1 MSEPKT
7 TVRHRYCG
15 LRDVYVAKVTQN
27 DGEGYTAETPVKMAR
42 AIKAKIS
49 DKFTSEK
56 LYSDDGVEGMLQAY
70 EGTDV
75 ELEVNTLAA
84 ADRAAFFGQAYLNGF
99 LLKSAEDEAPEVA
112 LGYRVRRLN
121 GKFDF
126 VWMYCGRFAQGNEDN
141 YETEAAKRAQR
152 HPAKAGQRET
162 DHGKRPAKHAEQH
175 AAASGRDPASL
186 SKLQPC
192 NGQNALYCNWVNVR
206 GIDGNGYWVLAGFF
220 DYKGT

>member
-15 LRDVYVAKVTQN
+15 LRDVYVARVTQN
-27 DGEGYTAETPVKMAR
+27 DTEGYTAGTPVKMAR

-126 VWMYCGRFAQGNEDN
+126 VWMYCGRFAQGNEEN
-141 YETEAAKRAQR
+141 YETEAASKT
-152 HPAKAGQRET
+152 AKTNTVKGEFYQREKM
-162 DHGKRPAKHAEQH
+162 DKVDGKDVHLYEVRVDESNLATEDTG
-175 AAASGRDPASL
+175 AAAAIKAWFGKVQEYAATV
-186 SKLQPC
+186 
-192 NGQNALYCNWVNVR
+192 G
-206 GIDGNGYWVLAGFF
+206 G
-220 DYKGT
+220 

>member
-27 DGEGYTAETPVKMAR
+27 DTEGYTAGTPVKMAR

-126 VWMYCGRFAQGNEDN
+126 VWMYCGRFAQGNEEN
-141 YETEAAKRAQR
+141 YETEAASKTAQTNTV
-152 HPAKAGQRET
+152 KGEFYQREKM
-162 DHGKRPAKHAEQH
+162 DKVDGKDVHLYEIRVDESNVGAEDTGAAAAIKAWFGKVQEH
-175 AAASGRDPASL
+175 AATVG
-186 SKLQPC
+186 
-192 NGQNALYCNWVNVR
+192 G
-206 GIDGNGYWVLAGFF
+206 
-220 DYKGT
+220 

>member
-27 DGEGYTAETPVKMAR
+27 DTEGYTAGTPVKMAR

-126 VWMYCGRFAQGNEDN
+126 VWMYCGRFAQGNEEN
-141 YETEAAKRAQR
+141 YETEAASKTAQTSTV
-152 HPAKAGQRET
+152 KGEFYQREKM
-162 DHGKRPAKHAEQH
+162 DKVDGKDVHLYEVRVDESNLATEDTG
-175 AAASGRDPASL
+175 AAAAIKAWFGKVQEYAAS
-186 SKLQPC
+186 
-192 NGQNALYCNWVNVR
+192 A
-206 GIDGNGYWVLAGFF
+206 AG
-220 DYKGT
+220 

>member
-27 DGEGYTAETPVKMAR
+27 DTEGYTAGTPVKMAR

-126 VWMYCGRFAQGNEDN
+126 VWMYCGRFAQGNEEN
-141 YETEAAKRAQR
+141 YETEAASKTAQTNTV
-152 HPAKAGQRET
+152 KGEFCQREKM
-162 DHGKRPAKHAEQH
+162 DKVDGKDVHLYEVRVDESNLATEDTG
-175 AAASGRDPASL
+175 AAAAIKAWFGKVQEYAATV
-186 SKLQPC
+186 
-192 NGQNALYCNWVNVR
+192 G
-206 GIDGNGYWVLAGFF
+206 G
-220 DYKGT
+220 

>member
-27 DGEGYTAETPVKMAR
+27 DTEGYTAGTPVKMAR

-126 VWMYCGRFAQGNEDN
+126 VWMYCGRFAQGNEEN
-141 YETEAAKRAQR
+141 YETEAASKTARTNTVKGEFYQR
-152 HPAKAGQRET
+152 KKM
-162 DHGKRPAKHAEQH
+162 DKVDGKDVHLYEVRVDESNLATEDTG
-175 AAASGRDPASL
+175 AAAAIKAWFGKVQEYAATV
-186 SKLQPC
+186 
-192 NGQNALYCNWVNVR
+192 G
-206 GIDGNGYWVLAGFF
+206 G
-220 DYKGT
+220 

>member
-27 DGEGYTAETPVKMAR
+27 DTEGYTAGTPVKMAR

-141 YETEAAKRAQR
+141 YETEAASKTAQTNTV
-152 HPAKAGQRET
+152 KGEFYQREKM
-162 DHGKRPAKHAEQH
+162 DKVDGKDVHLYEVRVDESNLATEDTG
-175 AAASGRDPASL
+175 AAAAIKAWFGKVQEYAATV
-186 SKLQPC
+186 
-192 NGQNALYCNWVNVR
+192 G
-206 GIDGNGYWVLAGFF
+206 G
-220 DYKGT
+220 

>member
-27 DGEGYTAETPVKMAR
+27 DTEGYTAGTPVKMAR

-84 ADRAAFFGQAYLNGF
+84 ADRADFFGQAYLNGF

-126 VWMYCGRFAQGNEDN
+126 VWMYCGRFAQGNEEN
-141 YETEAAKRAQR
+141 YETEAASKTAQTNTV
-152 HPAKAGQRET
+152 KGEFYQREKM
-162 DHGKRPAKHAEQH
+162 DKVDGKDVHLYEVRVDESNLATEDTG
-175 AAASGRDPASL
+175 AAAAIKAWFGKVQEYAATV
-186 SKLQPC
+186 
-192 NGQNALYCNWVNVR
+192 G
-206 GIDGNGYWVLAGFF
+206 G
-220 DYKGT
+220 

>member
-27 DGEGYTAETPVKMAR
+27 DTEGYTAGTPVKMAR

-112 LGYRVRRLN
+112 MGYRVRRLN

-126 VWMYCGRFAQGNEDN
+126 VWMYCGRFAQGNEEN
-141 YETEAAKRAQR
+141 YETEAASKTAQTNTV
-152 HPAKAGQRET
+152 KGEFYQREKM
-162 DHGKRPAKHAEQH
+162 DKVDGKDVHLYEVRVDESNLATEDTG
-175 AAASGRDPASL
+175 AAAAIKAWFGKVQEYAATV
-186 SKLQPC
+186 
-192 NGQNALYCNWVNVR
+192 G
-206 GIDGNGYWVLAGFF
+206 G
-220 DYKGT
+220 

>member
-27 DGEGYTAETPVKMAR
+27 DTEGYTAGTPVKMAR

-126 VWMYCGRFAQGNEDN
+126 VWMYCGRFAQGNEEN
-141 YETEAAKRAQR
+141 YETEAASKTAQTNTV
-152 HPAKAGQRET
+152 KGEFYQREKM
-162 DHGKRPAKHAEQH
+162 DKVDGKDVHLYEVRVDESNLATEDTG
-175 AAASGRDPASL
+175 AAAAIKAWFGKVQEYVATVGS
-186 SKLQPC
+186 
-192 NGQNALYCNWVNVR
+192 
-206 GIDGNGYWVLAGFF
+206 
-220 DYKGT
+220 

>member
-27 DGEGYTAETPVKMAR
+27 DTEDYTAETPVKMAR

-126 VWMYCGRFAQGNEDN
+126 VWMYCGRFAQGNEEN
-141 YETEAAKRAQR
+141 YETEAASKTAQTNTV
-152 HPAKAGQRET
+152 KGEFYQREKM
-162 DHGKRPAKHAEQH
+162 DKVDGKDVHLYEVRVDESNLATEDTG
-175 AAASGRDPASL
+175 AAAAIKAWFGKVQEYAATV
-186 SKLQPC
+186 
-192 NGQNALYCNWVNVR
+192 G
-206 GIDGNGYWVLAGFF
+206 G
-220 DYKGT
+220 

>member
-27 DGEGYTAETPVKMAR
+27 NTEGYTAGTPVKMAR

-126 VWMYCGRFAQGNEDN
+126 VWMYCGRFAQGNEEN
-141 YETEAAKRAQR
+141 YETEAASKTAQTNTV
-152 HPAKAGQRET
+152 KGEFYQREKM
-162 DHGKRPAKHAEQH
+162 DKVDGKDVHLYEVRVDESNLATEDTG
-175 AAASGRDPASL
+175 AAAAIKAWFGKVQEYAATV
-186 SKLQPC
+186 
-192 NGQNALYCNWVNVR
+192 G
-206 GIDGNGYWVLAGFF
+206 G
-220 DYKGT
+220 

>member
-27 DGEGYTAETPVKMAR
+27 DTEGYTAGTPVKMAR

-75 ELEVNTLAA
+75 ELEVNTLVA

-126 VWMYCGRFAQGNEDN
+126 VWMYCGRFAQGNEEN
-141 YETEAAKRAQR
+141 YETEAASKTAQTNTV
-152 HPAKAGQRET
+152 KGEFYQREKM
-162 DHGKRPAKHAEQH
+162 DKVDGKDVHLYEVRVDESNLATEDTG
-175 AAASGRDPASL
+175 AAAAIKAWFGKVQEYA
-186 SKLQPC
+186 
-192 NGQNALYCNWVNVR
+192 ATV
-206 GIDGNGYWVLAGFF
+206 DG
-220 DYKGT
+220 

>member
-27 DGEGYTAETPVKMAR
+27 DTEGYTAGTPVKMAR

-99 LLKSAEDEAPEVA
+99 LIKSAEDEAPEVA

-126 VWMYCGRFAQGNEDN
+126 VWMYCGRFAQGNEEN
-141 YETEAAKRAQR
+141 YETEAASKTAQTNTV
-152 HPAKAGQRET
+152 KGEFYQREKM
-162 DHGKRPAKHAEQH
+162 DKVDGKDVHLYEVRVDESNLATEDTG
-175 AAASGRDPASL
+175 AAAAIKAWFGKVQEYAATV
-186 SKLQPC
+186 
-192 NGQNALYCNWVNVR
+192 G
-206 GIDGNGYWVLAGFF
+206 G
-220 DYKGT
+220 

>member
-1 MSEPKT
+1 MSESKT

-15 LRDVYVAKVTQN
+15 LRDVYVARVTQN
-27 DGEGYTAETPVKMAR
+27 DGEGYTTDTPVKMAR

-56 LYSDDGVEGMLQAY
+56 LYSDDGVEGVLQAY

-75 ELEVNTLAA
+75 ELEVSTLAA
-84 ADRAAFFGQAYLNGF
+84 PDRAAFFGQAYLNGF

-126 VWMYCGRFAQGNEDN
+126 VWMYCGRFAQGNEEN
-141 YETEAAKRAQR
+141 YETKS
-152 HPAKAGQRET
+152 AGVSGQTNTVKGEFYQREKV
-162 DHGKRPAKHAEQH
+162 DKVDGKDVHLYEVRVDESNLAAEDTG
-175 AAASGRDPASL
+175 AAAAIKAWFGKVQEYAATV
-186 SKLQPC
+186 
-192 NGQNALYCNWVNVR
+192 G
-206 GIDGNGYWVLAGFF
+206 G
-220 DYKGT
+220 

>member
-27 DGEGYTAETPVKMAR
+27 DTEGYTAGTPVKMAR

-126 VWMYCGRFAQGNEDN
+126 VWMYCGRFAQGNGEN
-141 YETEAAKRAQR
+141 YETEAASKTAQTNTV
-152 HPAKAGQRET
+152 KGEFYQREKM
-162 DHGKRPAKHAEQH
+162 DKVDGKDVHLYEVRVDESNLATEDTG
-175 AAASGRDPASL
+175 AAAAIKAWFGKVQEYAAS
-186 SKLQPC
+186 
-192 NGQNALYCNWVNVR
+192 A
-206 GIDGNGYWVLAGFF
+206 AG
-220 DYKGT
+220 

>member
-27 DGEGYTAETPVKMAR
+27 DTEGYTAGTPVKMAR

-126 VWMYCGRFAQGNEDN
+126 VWMYCGRFAQGNEEN
-141 YETEAAKRAQR
+141 YETEAASKTAQTNTV
-152 HPAKAGQRET
+152 KGEFYQREKM
-162 DHGKRPAKHAEQH
+162 DKVDGKDVHLYEVRVDESNLATEDTG
-175 AAASGRDPASL
+175 AAAAIKAWFGKVQEYAATVGS
-186 SKLQPC
+186 
-192 NGQNALYCNWVNVR
+192 
-206 GIDGNGYWVLAGFF
+206 
-220 DYKGT
+220 

>member
-27 DGEGYTAETPVKMAR
+27 DTEGYTAGTPVKMAR

-99 LLKSAEDEAPEVA
+99 LIKSAEDEAPEVA

-141 YETEAAKRAQR
+141 YETEAASKTAQTNTV
-152 HPAKAGQRET
+152 KGEFYQREKM
-162 DHGKRPAKHAEQH
+162 DKVDGKDVHLYEVRVDESNLATEDTG
-175 AAASGRDPASL
+175 AAAAIKAWFGKVQEYAAS
-186 SKLQPC
+186 
-192 NGQNALYCNWVNVR
+192 A
-206 GIDGNGYWVLAGFF
+206 AG
-220 DYKGT
+220 

>member
-27 DGEGYTAETPVKMAR
+27 DTEGYTAGTPVKMAR

-56 LYSDDGVEGMLQAY
+56 MYSDDGVEGMLQAY

-126 VWMYCGRFAQGNEDN
+126 VWMYCGRFAQGNEEN
-141 YETEAAKRAQR
+141 YETEAASKT
-152 HPAKAGQRET
+152 AKTNTVKGEFYQREKM
-162 DHGKRPAKHAEQH
+162 DKVDGKDVHLYEVRVDESNLATEDTG
-175 AAASGRDPASL
+175 AAAAIKAWFGKVQEYAATV
-186 SKLQPC
+186 
-192 NGQNALYCNWVNVR
+192 G
-206 GIDGNGYWVLAGFF
+206 G
-220 DYKGT
+220 

>member
-27 DGEGYTAETPVKMAR
+27 DTEGYTAGTPVKMAR

-126 VWMYCGRFAQGNEDN
+126 VWMYCGRFAQGNEEN
-141 YETEAAKRAQR
+141 YETEAASKTAQTNTV
-152 HPAKAGQRET
+152 KGEFYQREKM
-162 DHGKRPAKHAEQH
+162 DKVEGKDVHLYEVRVDESNLATEDTG
-175 AAASGRDPASL
+175 AAAAIKAWFGKVQEYAAAV
-186 SKLQPC
+186 
-192 NGQNALYCNWVNVR
+192 G
-206 GIDGNGYWVLAGFF
+206 G
-220 DYKGT
+220 

>member
-1 MSEPKT
+1 MSETKT

-27 DGEGYTAETPVKMAR
+27 DTEGYTTDTPVKMAR

-141 YETEAAKRAQR
+141 YETEAASKTAQTNTV
-152 HPAKAGQRET
+152 KGEFYQREKT
-162 DHGKRPAKHAEQH
+162 DKVNGKDVHLYEIRVDESNVEAADTG
-175 AAASGRDPASL
+175 AAAAIKAWFGKVQEYAAS
-186 SKLQPC
+186 
-192 NGQNALYCNWVNVR
+192 A
-206 GIDGNGYWVLAGFF
+206 AG
-220 DYKGT
+220 

>member
-27 DGEGYTAETPVKMAR
+27 DTEGYTAGTPVKMAR

-126 VWMYCGRFAQGNEDN
+126 VWMYCGRFAQGNEEN
-141 YETEAAKRAQR
+141 YETKAASKTAQTNTV
-152 HPAKAGQRET
+152 KGEFYQREKM
-162 DHGKRPAKHAEQH
+162 DKVDGKDVHLYEVRVDESNLATEDTG
-175 AAASGRDPASL
+175 AAAAIKAWFGKVQEYAATV
-186 SKLQPC
+186 
-192 NGQNALYCNWVNVR
+192 G
-206 GIDGNGYWVLAGFF
+206 G
-220 DYKGT
+220 

>member
-27 DGEGYTAETPVKMAR
+27 DTEGYTAGTPVKMAR

-126 VWMYCGRFAQGNEDN
+126 VWMYCGRFAQGNEEN
-141 YETEAAKRAQR
+141 YETEATRKTAQTNTV
-152 HPAKAGQRET
+152 KGEFYQREKM
-162 DHGKRPAKHAEQH
+162 DKVDGKDVHLYEVRVDESNLATEDTG
-175 AAASGRDPASL
+175 AAAAIKAWFGKVQEYAATV
-186 SKLQPC
+186 
-192 NGQNALYCNWVNVR
+192 G
-206 GIDGNGYWVLAGFF
+206 G
-220 DYKGT
+220 

>member
-27 DGEGYTAETPVKMAR
+27 DTEGYTAGTPVKMAR

-75 ELEVNTLAA
+75 ELEVSTLAA

-126 VWMYCGRFAQGNEDN
+126 VWMYCGRFAQGNEEN
-141 YETEAAKRAQR
+141 YETEAASKTAQTNTV
-152 HPAKAGQRET
+152 KGEFYQREKM
-162 DHGKRPAKHAEQH
+162 DKVDGKDVHLYEVRVDESNLATEDTG
-175 AAASGRDPASL
+175 AAAAIKAWFGKVQEYAATV
-186 SKLQPC
+186 
-192 NGQNALYCNWVNVR
+192 G
-206 GIDGNGYWVLAGFF
+206 G
-220 DYKGT
+220 

>member
-27 DGEGYTAETPVKMAR
+27 DTEGYTAGTPVKMAR

-126 VWMYCGRFAQGNEDN
+126 VWMYCGRFAQGNEEN
-141 YETEAAKRAQR
+141 YETEAASKTAQTNTV
-152 HPAKAGQRET
+152 KGEFYQREKM
-162 DHGKRPAKHAEQH
+162 DKVEGKDVHLYEVRVDESNLATEDTG
-175 AAASGRDPASL
+175 AAAAIKAWFGKVQEYAATVGS
-186 SKLQPC
+186 
-192 NGQNALYCNWVNVR
+192 
-206 GIDGNGYWVLAGFF
+206 
-220 DYKGT
+220 

>member
-27 DGEGYTAETPVKMAR
+27 STEGYTTETPVKMAR

-56 LYSDDGVEGMLQAY
+56 LYSDDGVEDMLQAY

-141 YETEAAKRAQR
+141 YETEAASKTAQTNTVKGEFYQR
-152 HPAKAGQRET
+152 AKADKVG
-162 DHGKRPAKHAEQH
+162 GKDVHLYEIRVDESNVATEDTG
-175 AAASGRDPASL
+175 AAAAIKAWFGKVQEYAAS
-186 SKLQPC
+186 
-192 NGQNALYCNWVNVR
+192 A
-206 GIDGNGYWVLAGFF
+206 AG
-220 DYKGT
+220 

>member
-27 DGEGYTAETPVKMAR
+27 DTEGYTAGTPVKMAR

-126 VWMYCGRFAQGNEDN
+126 VWMYCGRFAQGNEEN
-141 YETEAAKRAQR
+141 YETEAARKTAQTNTV
-152 HPAKAGQRET
+152 KGEFYQREKM
-162 DHGKRPAKHAEQH
+162 DKVDGKDVHLYEVRVDESNLATEDTG
-175 AAASGRDPASL
+175 AAAAIKAWFGKVQEYATTV
-186 SKLQPC
+186 
-192 NGQNALYCNWVNVR
+192 G
-206 GIDGNGYWVLAGFF
+206 G
-220 DYKGT
+220 

>member
-7 TVRHRYCG
+7 VVRHRYCG

-27 DGEGYTAETPVKMAR
+27 DTEGYTAGTPVKMAR

-126 VWMYCGRFAQGNEDN
+126 VWMYCGRFAQGNEEN
-141 YETEAAKRAQR
+141 YETEAASKTAQTNTV
-152 HPAKAGQRET
+152 KGEFYQREKM
-162 DHGKRPAKHAEQH
+162 DKVEGKDVHLYEVRVDESNLATEDTG
-175 AAASGRDPASL
+175 AAAAIKAWFGKVQEYAATV
-186 SKLQPC
+186 
-192 NGQNALYCNWVNVR
+192 G
-206 GIDGNGYWVLAGFF
+206 G
-220 DYKGT
+220 

>member
-27 DGEGYTAETPVKMAR
+27 DTEGYTAGTPVKMAR

-126 VWMYCGRFAQGNEDN
+126 VWMYCGRFAQGNEEN
-141 YETEAAKRAQR
+141 YETEAARKTAQTNTV
-152 HPAKAGQRET
+152 KGEFYQREKM
-162 DHGKRPAKHAEQH
+162 DKVDGKDVHLYEVRVDESNLATEDTG
-175 AAASGRDPASL
+175 AAAAIKAWFGKVQEYAATV
-186 SKLQPC
+186 
-192 NGQNALYCNWVNVR
+192 G
-206 GIDGNGYWVLAGFF
+206 G
-220 DYKGT
+220 

>member
-1 MSEPKT
+1 MSEPKI

-27 DGEGYTAETPVKMAR
+27 DTEGYTAGTPVKMAR

-126 VWMYCGRFAQGNEDN
+126 VWMYCGRFAQGNEEN
-141 YETEAAKRAQR
+141 YETEAASKTAQTNTV
-152 HPAKAGQRET
+152 KGEFYQREKM
-162 DHGKRPAKHAEQH
+162 DKVDGKDVHLYEVRVDESNLATEDTG
-175 AAASGRDPASL
+175 AAAAIKAWFGKVQEYAAS
-186 SKLQPC
+186 
-192 NGQNALYCNWVNVR
+192 A
-206 GIDGNGYWVLAGFF
+206 AG
-220 DYKGT
+220 

>member
-27 DGEGYTAETPVKMAR
+27 DTEGYTAGTPVKMAR

-56 LYSDDGVEGMLQAY
+56 LYSDDGVEGMFQAY

-126 VWMYCGRFAQGNEDN
+126 VWMYCGRFAQGNEEN
-141 YETEAAKRAQR
+141 YETEAASKTAQTNTV
-152 HPAKAGQRET
+152 KGEFYQREKM
-162 DHGKRPAKHAEQH
+162 DKVDGKDVHLYEVRVDESNLATEDTG
-175 AAASGRDPASL
+175 AAAAIKAWFGKVQEYAATV
-186 SKLQPC
+186 
-192 NGQNALYCNWVNVR
+192 G
-206 GIDGNGYWVLAGFF
+206 G
-220 DYKGT
+220 

>member
-27 DGEGYTAETPVKMAR
+27 DTEGYTAGTPVKMAR
-42 AIKAKIS
+42 AIKAQIS

-126 VWMYCGRFAQGNEDN
+126 VWMYCGRFAQGNEEN
-141 YETEAAKRAQR
+141 YETEAASKTAQTNTV
-152 HPAKAGQRET
+152 KGEFYQREKM
-162 DHGKRPAKHAEQH
+162 DKVEGKDVHLYEVRVDESNLATEDTG
-175 AAASGRDPASL
+175 AAAAIKAWFGKVQEYAATV
-186 SKLQPC
+186 
-192 NGQNALYCNWVNVR
+192 G
-206 GIDGNGYWVLAGFF
+206 G
-220 DYKGT
+220 

>member
-27 DGEGYTAETPVKMAR
+27 DTEGYTAGTPVKMAR

-56 LYSDDGVEGMLQAY
+56 LYSDDGVEGMLRAY

-126 VWMYCGRFAQGNEDN
+126 VWMYCGRFAQGNEEN
-141 YETEAAKRAQR
+141 YETEAASKTAQTNTV
-152 HPAKAGQRET
+152 KGEFYQREKM
-162 DHGKRPAKHAEQH
+162 DKVDGKDVHLYEVRVDESNLATEDTG
-175 AAASGRDPASL
+175 AAAAIKAWFGKVQEYAAS
-186 SKLQPC
+186 
-192 NGQNALYCNWVNVR
+192 A
-206 GIDGNGYWVLAGFF
+206 AG
-220 DYKGT
+220 

>member
-27 DGEGYTAETPVKMAR
+27 DTEGYTAKTPVKMAR

-56 LYSDDGVEGMLQAY
+56 LYSDDGVEDMLQAY

-84 ADRAAFFGQAYLNGF
+84 ADRAAFYGQAYLNGF

-141 YETEAAKRAQR
+141 YETEAASKTAQTNTVKGEFYQR
-152 HPAKAGQRET
+152 AKADKVG
-162 DHGKRPAKHAEQH
+162 GKDVHLYEIRVDESNLATEDTG
-175 AAASGRDPASL
+175 AAAAI
-186 SKLQPC
+186 K
-192 NGQNALYCNWVNVR
+192 AW
-206 GIDGNGYWVLAGFF
+206 F
-220 DYKGT
+220 DKVQEYAATVGG

>member
-27 DGEGYTAETPVKMAR
+27 DTEGYTAGTPVKMAR

-126 VWMYCGRFAQGNEDN
+126 VWMYCGRFAQGNEEN
-141 YETEAAKRAQR
+141 YETEAARKTAQTNTV
-152 HPAKAGQRET
+152 KGEFYQREKM
-162 DHGKRPAKHAEQH
+162 DKVEGKDVHLYEVRVDESNLATEDTG
-175 AAASGRDPASL
+175 AAAAIKAWFGKVQEYAATV
-186 SKLQPC
+186 
-192 NGQNALYCNWVNVR
+192 G
-206 GIDGNGYWVLAGFF
+206 G
-220 DYKGT
+220 

>member
-27 DGEGYTAETPVKMAR
+27 DTEGYTAGTPVKMAR

-49 DKFTSEK
+49 DKITSEK

-126 VWMYCGRFAQGNEDN
+126 VWMYCGRFAQGNEEN
-141 YETEAAKRAQR
+141 YETEAASKTAQTNTV
-152 HPAKAGQRET
+152 KGEFYQREKM
-162 DHGKRPAKHAEQH
+162 DKVDGKDVHLYEVRVDESNLATEDTG
-175 AAASGRDPASL
+175 AAAAIKAWFGKVQEYAATV
-186 SKLQPC
+186 
-192 NGQNALYCNWVNVR
+192 G
-206 GIDGNGYWVLAGFF
+206 G
-220 DYKGT
+220 

>member
-27 DGEGYTAETPVKMAR
+27 DTEGYTAGTPVKMAR

-126 VWMYCGRFAQGNEDN
+126 VWMYCGRFAQGNEEN
-141 YETEAAKRAQR
+141 YETEAASKTAQTNTV
-152 HPAKAGQRET
+152 KGEFYQREKM
-162 DHGKRPAKHAEQH
+162 DKVDGKDVHLYEVRVDESNLATEDTG
-175 AAASGRDPASL
+175 AAAAIKAWFGKVQEYAATV
-186 SKLQPC
+186 
-192 NGQNALYCNWVNVR
+192 GV
-206 GIDGNGYWVLAGFF
+206 
-220 DYKGT
+220 

>member
-27 DGEGYTAETPVKMAR
+27 DTEGYTAGTPVKMAR

-56 LYSDDGVEGMLQAY
+56 LYSDDGVEDMLQAY

-84 ADRAAFFGQAYLNGF
+84 ADRAAFYGQAYLNGF

-141 YETEAAKRAQR
+141 YETEAASKTAQTNTVKGKFYQR
-152 HPAKAGQRET
+152 AKADKVG
-162 DHGKRPAKHAEQH
+162 GKDVHLYEIRVDESNLAAEDTG
-175 AAASGRDPASL
+175 AAAAIKAWFGKVQEYAAS
-186 SKLQPC
+186 
-192 NGQNALYCNWVNVR
+192 A
-206 GIDGNGYWVLAGFF
+206 AG
-220 DYKGT
+220 

>member
-27 DGEGYTAETPVKMAR
+27 DTEGYTAGTPVKMAR

-126 VWMYCGRFAQGNEDN
+126 VWMYCGRFAQGNEEN
-141 YETEAAKRAQR
+141 YETEAARKNAQTNTV
-152 HPAKAGQRET
+152 KGEFYQRKKM
-162 DHGKRPAKHAEQH
+162 DKVDGKDVHLYEVRVDESNLATEDTG
-175 AAASGRDPASL
+175 AAAAIKAWFGKVQEYAATV
-186 SKLQPC
+186 
-192 NGQNALYCNWVNVR
+192 G
-206 GIDGNGYWVLAGFF
+206 G
-220 DYKGT
+220 

>member
-27 DGEGYTAETPVKMAR
+27 DTEGYTAGTPVKMAR

-126 VWMYCGRFAQGNEDN
+126 VWMYCGRFAQGNEEN
-141 YETEAAKRAQR
+141 YETEAASKTAQTNTV
-152 HPAKAGQRET
+152 KGEFYQREKM
-162 DHGKRPAKHAEQH
+162 DKVDGKDVHLYEVRVDESNLATEDTG
-175 AAASGRDPASL
+175 AAAAIKAWFGKVQEYATTV
-186 SKLQPC
+186 
-192 NGQNALYCNWVNVR
+192 G
-206 GIDGNGYWVLAGFF
+206 G
-220 DYKGT
+220 